1 MASAKEKRVAHL
13 EAQVRH
19 HNALYWDKHTP
30 EISDYEYD
38 ALVVRLKELAPDSP
52 ALSAMGPGAT
62 PALGAEFRH
71 KSPMLSLDKCYT
83 PEDLADWAGTF
94 EGEVIATPKY
104 DGIACTLHYDVTG
117 KLAVAATR
125 GDGTVGDDIT
135 VNALEIADIPA
146 QIPSDRPLEV
156 RGEIYMRLSVF
167 ARFKEE
173 GMANPRNLTAGAI
186 KQKDRKKSAAY
197 GLSFAA
203 YDLLG
208 SDEETQEEELKRLTL
223 LGFPKVD
230 YLVLTRDKVLDGFE
244 QFARWRPTLDYEIDG
259 VVFKVSAVKEQ
270 RRLGETAH
278 HPRHS
283 LAYKFQGDSGLST
296 LREVEWSVART
307 GAITPVAIVA
317 PVTLS
322 GVTVT
327 RASLHN
333 VGFIDKLGLTL
344 GAKVTLVRR
353 GGVIPNVEFVTEPG
367 TEPVRNPEICP
378 SCGAPVARE
387 KDFLS
392 CSAPRTC
399 RRAVIGQ
406 IAHYAATCDMLGFG
420 DGILEQAYDRGLL
433 RAAADFYAL
442 RAQDLAGLERCGD
455 KLANKLVGEVKKKRT
470 LELATFLRALG
481 VHELGKHVSALLATQ
496 YRTLD
501 AVLAVTEEELAAT
514 HSIGDTIAGSV
525 VKGLADARA
534 AIDALRAHVTI
545 TSPPSAEGGEAGPLS
560 GESFVF
566 TGKMVALSRGEAE
579 KRVRALGGG
588 VLSAVNKTL
597 KYLVVGADRTGP
609 KSTKEKAADKL
620 IGQGA
625 PIRILSEDELLAM
638 LEGRGVPAASGQAA
652 EPEQETLF

>member
-1 MASAKEKRVAHL
+1 MPSAKEAKEKKVAEL
-13 EAQVRH
+13 EAQIRH
-19 HNALYWDKHTP
+19 HNALYWDKQAP
-30 EISDYEYD
+30 EISDYDYD

-52 ALSAMGPGAT
+52 VLSAMGPSAAPT
-62 PALGAEFRH
+62 LGAEFRH
-71 KSPMLSLDKCYT
+71 TSPMLSLDKCYT

-94 EGEVIATPKY
+94 EGQVIATPKF
-104 DGIACTLHYDVTG
+104 DGIACTLHYDESG

-135 VNALEIADIPA
+135 VNALEIKDIPA
-146 QIPSDRPLEV
+146 RIPAKHALEV

-167 ARFKEE
+167 ARFKQE
-173 GMANPRNLTAGAI
+173 GMSNPRNLTAGAI
-186 KQKDRKKSAAY
+186 KQKDPKKSAAY

-208 SDEETQEEELKRLTL
+208 SDEETQHAELERLVK

-230 YLVLTRDKVLDGFE
+230 YLVLERDEVLSGYE
-244 QFARWRPTLDYEIDG
+244 KFAGWRPTLDYEIDG
-259 VVFKVSAVKEQ
+259 VVFKVDAVKEQ

-283 LAYKFQGDSGLST
+283 LAYKFQGDSGSST
-296 LREVEWSVART
+296 LREIEWSVART
-307 GAITPVAIVA
+307 GAITPVAIVE
-317 PVTLS
+317 PVALS

-333 VGFIDKLGLTL
+333 VAFIDKLGLTL

-353 GGVIPNVEFVTEPG
+353 GGVIPNVELVTEPG
-367 TEPVRNPEICP
+367 TEPVVIPTVCP
-378 SCGAPVARE
+378 SCGSPVVRE
-387 KDFLS
+387 KDFLY
-392 CSAPRTC
+392 CTTPHTC

-406 IAHYAATCDMLGFG
+406 ISHFAATCDMLGFG
-420 DGILEQAYDRGLL
+420 DGILEQAYDKGLL
-433 RAAADFYAL
+433 RSPADFYTL
-442 RAQDLAGLERCGD
+442 RVEDLTKLERCGD
-455 KLANKLVGEVKKKRT
+455 KLAKKLVGEVKKKQT

-481 VHELGKHVSALLATQ
+481 IHELGKHVSAILAAQ

-514 HSIGDTIAGSV
+514 HSIGETIAHSV
-525 VKGLADARA
+525 VTGLVEARP
-534 AIDALRAHVTI
+534 AIDALRAHVTV
-545 TSPPSAEGGEAGPLS
+545 TSPPATEGGATGPL
-560 GESFVF
+560 GGKSFVF
-566 TGKMVALSRGEAE
+566 TGKMVTLSRGEAE

-597 KYLVVGADRTGP
+597 TYLVVGADKTGP

-625 PIRILSEDELLAM
+625 PIQILSEDELLAM
-638 LEGRGVPAASGQAA
+638 LEGSPSPAAKV
-652 EPEQETLF
+652 PEQQTLL